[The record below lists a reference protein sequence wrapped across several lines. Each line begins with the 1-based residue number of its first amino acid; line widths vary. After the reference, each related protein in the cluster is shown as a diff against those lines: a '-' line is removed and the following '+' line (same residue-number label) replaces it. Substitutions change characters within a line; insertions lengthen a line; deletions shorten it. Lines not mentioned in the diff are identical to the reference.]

1 MLPISLES
9 NLIVIV
15 LSGHTIDD
23 WDGRELR
30 PAMMGCERRQEMP
43 RLVKA
48 RLERGMRVGKHF
60 RLGRIARREPS
71 VAARVHLRK
80 RFRRPA
86 IPIPRPIRV
95 MEAGSGTEAAERS
108 GPKNPFPQQ
117 VWVGSV
123 STPDTVNRDW
133 P

>member
-9 NLIVIV
+9 NLIV

-48 RLERGMRVGKHF
+48 RLERGMRVRRYF
-60 RLGRIARREPS
+60 RLRWIARHEPS
-71 VAARVHLRK
+71 LAAH
-80 RFRRPA
+80 
-86 IPIPRPIRV
+86 
-95 MEAGSGTEAAERS
+95 
-108 GPKNPFPQQ
+108 
-117 VWVGSV
+117 
-123 STPDTVNRDW
+123 
-133 P
+133 

>member
-43 RLVKA
+43 RL
-48 RLERGMRVGKHF
+48 
-60 RLGRIARREPS
+60 
-71 VAARVHLRK
+71 
-80 RFRRPA
+80 
-86 IPIPRPIRV
+86 
-95 MEAGSGTEAAERS
+95 
-108 GPKNPFPQQ
+108 
-117 VWVGSV
+117 
-123 STPDTVNRDW
+123 
-133 P
+133 